1 MPYRSLPQRFGVQA
15 GGIGLLLMVAVCPTP
30 TWATGITTG
39 QAAPAAA
46 TAPPATLLSPGLLS
60 PGGTPPAL
68 QARRANFLG
77 EAPSPDARRVADWA
91 VSSGDNAGLPF
102 VVIDKIGAKLFV
114 FDATGLLR
122 GASMALLGLAHG
134 DVSLPG
140 IGQRKLALIRP
151 EERVTPAGRFVAT
164 LGRDLEQDILW
175 VDYDDAIS
183 LHRVV
188 TGSPGD
194 HRRQRLLGI
203 SPLNKRISYG
213 CINVP
218 PRFYDEVV
226 LKAFSG
232 TSGIVYI
239 LPEQHKLEDVFPL
252 SDPAPRGKL

>member
-1 MPYRSLPQRFGVQA
+1 MRCGSLPTSFGIRTW
-15 GGIGLLLMVAVCPTP
+15 GIGLLLIIAVWPMQGSAKSI
-30 TWATGITTG
+30 ATGEG
-39 QAAPAAA
+39 KPSAS
-46 TAPPATLLSPGLLS
+46 PPRRDSLLLPR
-60 PGGTPPAL
+60 AL
-68 QARRANFLG
+68 PSRHANFLG
-77 EAPSPDARRVADWA
+77 EAPSPEARRVADWA
-91 VSSGDNAGLPF
+91 VSSGDNGGMPF
-102 VVIDKIGAKLFV
+102 VVIDKIAARLFV

-122 GASMALLGLAHG
+122 GATMALLGLAHG
-134 DVSLPG
+134 DDAVPG

-151 EERVTPAGRFVAT
+151 EERITPAGRFVAA

-175 VDYDDAIS
+175 VDYEDAIA

-188 TGSPGD
+188 TGNPGD

-218 PRFYDEVV
+218 ARFYDEVV
-226 LKAFSG
+226 RTVFTG

-252 SDPAPRGKL
+252 SEPAPRGKP